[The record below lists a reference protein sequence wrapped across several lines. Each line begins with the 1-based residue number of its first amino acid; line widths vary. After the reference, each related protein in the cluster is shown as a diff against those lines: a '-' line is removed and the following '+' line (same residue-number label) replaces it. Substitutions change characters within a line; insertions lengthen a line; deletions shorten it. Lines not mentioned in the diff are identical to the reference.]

1 MNTLVLS
8 LKSPVSTVLVFL
20 VPIQVLRAAARH
32 RVSGSGLCF
41 LGPGLPGVFG
51 FVSFGFW
58 ARACPVFVFRL
69 GLCFGCVWVW
79 LRAFW
84 VRAGLGRSG
93 LG

>member
-41 LGPGLPGVFG
+41 LGPGLPGV
-51 FVSFGFW
+51 
-58 ARACPVFVFRL
+58 L
-69 GLCFGCVWVW
+69 GLCLLGFGPGLARCLCFVWVCVSGVFGSGFGRFGC
-79 LRAFW
+79 
-84 VRAGLGRSG
+84 GLA
-93 LG
+93 